1 MTMRRGELRFIT
13 LEDEDHQPLGVVAFS
28 GVDWMVNC
36 GQCSH
41 AGPCTNPVAG
51 VTELLAH
58 IGHVHTLVPSP
69 SVADLGEAE
78 H

>member
-1 MTMRRGELRFIT
+1 MTTRFGELRFIT
-13 LEDEDHQPLGVVAFS
+13 LEDEAHQPLGVVAFS

-41 AGPCTNPVAG
+41 AGPATNPVTG

-58 IGHVHTLVPSP
+58 IERVHTVVPSP
-69 SVADLGEAE
+69 SVAD
-78 H
+78 